1 MSNFRILSV
10 VGSAWLWF
18 FCKDILKFARSN
30 LHWDIKIFAKKTVT
44 FEKSQESLLRDL
56 KLYRPRSVD
65 FGGCIQPFHD
75 LNLRGSYTLDWNRYQ
90 PPTWIGRFREVYT
103 AVPRPKSKG
112 FIRTHHKMSRKTTWN
127 THLKQSMQGG
137 SYRGCMNPYS
147 PRYAGGFIHAKGGS
161 YRGVYEPLSPTLC
174 RGVHTLYKKKKRRI
188 D

>member
-1 MSNFRILSV
+1 M
-10 VGSAWLWF
+10 SAWLRF
-18 FCKDILKFARSN
+18 FCTDRLKFVRSN

-44 FEKSQESLLRDL
+44 FEKSQENLLRDL

-103 AVPRPKSKG
+103 AVPRPKSEG

-137 SYRGCMNPYS
+137 SYRGVWTLFLH
-147 PRYAGGFIHAKGGS
+147 GDDKGS
-161 YRGVYEPLSPTLC
+161 YTWR
-174 RGVHTLYKKKKRRI
+174 RVHTEGVWTLFLHGDDKGSYTTLKKK
-188 D
+188 